1 MMDEYEDDLSLEKK
15 VSVENGFHDGNQMEA
30 EK

>member
-1 MMDEYEDDLSLEKK
+1 MMDEYEDDLSFEKK

-30 EK
+30 KK